1 MEWKD
6 TLEKENK
13 KTEAEL
19 EQDYKFIDQQLNLIE
34 KNREELNEFRD
45 RTIDASEIENDE
57 EL

>member
-45 RTIDASEIENDE
+45 NLNTYEKLLDE
-57 EL
+57 Q